1 MATMH
6 SLTPN
11 NPFIYST
18 QNILEET
25 PCIQDIPSPVKIPQP
40 MYTFGFHIVT
50 HVLLCRLVNFYFE
63 YHGISDKTDAET
75 TKLFPKS
82 W

>member
-6 SLTPN
+6 LLSPN

-18 QNILEET
+18 QNILKAT
-25 PCIQDIPSPVKIPQP
+25 PCIQAVPSPVKKPQP

-50 HVLLCRLVNFYFE
+50 RVLLCRLINFYLE